1 MITVSFNYPK
11 IVCFLIASLVGFVDE
26 LHLPVMDISLRADT
40 FIGQSQAGDVDCTM
54 LDCSE
59 LVREIQFNADDSSL
73 SRLSW
78 PASMR
83 YINGVSGATESGYC
97 TIGVLDPKCRD
108 AETLIVSQ
116 SLTFCDSVLSFDC
129 IEFFRIVLDS
139 GQLLDGRLIG
149 SVNKNPDQ
157 AGAVSSLGPFVSDN
171 LVEFVFPNGQRE
183 SYFLKVPVA
192 YQFGF
197 PRQSLSSGFVRALD
211 QINSPFF
218 SGGDFRI
225 NQVGLT
231 SRTGVNQD
239 PYRCVPFDQSY
250 CWTPTSDG
258 VLRRFQLALRRN
270 VYRNAPQREWGG
282 WKSGALGSPKVAIT
296 QVQGNRPERILYDAM
311 QVEIPS
317 VTARFEWNDRH
328 ERNEWEQVDAA
339 LKSVDRW
346 ESRPWCGGP
355 LELGLPV
362 CPTLRGTFQPSSKLV
377 YPNTMLMPDPYSLYE
392 KMVSIVPRLD
402 TASSSSE
409 QLFIVSQ
416 PPWNVTWNGCSVGT
430 HASFGFSSSNGLA
443 IKNGIPEWD
452 SKVGAIKVDVIAP
465 HFASPQTVLRGS
477 YSLVLP
483 ESTISCLWGKSARNL
498 IRVEVSVFDT
508 NGVTKAAVT
517 SANVNNGLFTFSASG
532 FNYSTAQIVIRDTSL
547 SGSST
552 TKRLICVRN
561 GVKKL
566 RPKGVTRCPRGWRKR

>member
-1 MITVSFNYPK
+1 MSFKCSK
-11 IVCFLIASLVGFVDE
+11 IVCFLIAFLLGLVGE
-26 LHLPVMDISLRADT
+26 LHLPVTDISLRADA
-40 FIGQSQAGDVDCTM
+40 FMDQSQAGDVDCTTV
-54 LDCSE
+54 DCSE
-59 LVREIQFNADDSSL
+59 LVREIQFNADDSWTS
-73 SRLSW
+73 SLSW
-78 PASMR
+78 PARMR
-83 YINGVSGATESGYC
+83 YINGVSGATESGEC
-97 TIGVLDPKCRD
+97 TNGVLDPKCRD
-108 AETLIVSQ
+108 AETLIVNQ

-129 IEFFRIVLDS
+129 IEFFRIVLDT
-139 GQLLDGRLIG
+139 GQHLDGRLIG
-149 SVNKNPDQ
+149 SVNENPDQ
-157 AGAVSSLGPFVSDN
+157 AGAVSSLGPFISDN
-171 LVEFVFPNGQRE
+171 LVEFVLPNGQRE

-192 YQFGF
+192 YQFGYT
-197 PRQSLSSGFVRALD
+197 RQSLSSGMVRALD
-211 QINSPFF
+211 QIQSPFF
-218 SGGDFRI
+218 YGGDFRI

-231 SRTGVNQD
+231 SRTGVNQN
-239 PYRCVPFDQSY
+239 PYRCVPFDPES
-250 CWTPTSDG
+250 CWTPISDG

-270 VYRNAPQREWGG
+270 VYRNAPQRQWGD

-296 QVQGNRPERILYDAM
+296 QAQGNRPERILYDAM

-317 VTARFEWNDRH
+317 VNARFEWNNRR

-355 LELGLPV
+355 LELGLPA
-362 CPTLRGTFQPSSKLV
+362 CPKLRGTFQPSTKLV

-402 TASSSSE
+402 TASSISE

-430 HASFGFSSSNGLA
+430 GASFGFSSSNGLA

-465 HFASPQTVLRGS
+465 HRASPQTVLRGS

-483 ESTISCLWGKSARNL
+483 ESTISCLWGKSARDL
-498 IRVEVSVFDT
+498 IRVEVSVYDT
-508 NGVTKAAVT
+508 NGATKAAVT
-517 SANVNNGLFTFSASG
+517 SAAVNDGLFTFSASG
-532 FNYSTAQIVIRDTSL
+532 FNYSTAQIVIRGTSL

-552 TKRLICVRN
+552 TKRLTCVKN

-566 RPKGVTRCPRGWRKR
+566 QLKGVTRCPRGWRKR